1 MENVENEKIRAEY
14 GNERKEKKE
23 EEDVEEGLR
32 RKEEDEEGDE
42 ELTALNV
49 SIMDLLTI
57 AFVLIENSSDT

>member
-1 MENVENEKIRAEY
+1 MEIVENEKIRAEY

-23 EEDVEEGLR
+23 EEDVEE
-32 RKEEDEEGDE
+32 EDEEGDE

-57 AFVLIENSSDT
+57 TFVLIENSSDT